1 MVVRSRHPKLNLPYV
16 DIYTFLFKRK
26 DRKFPDEHP
35 IFRDR
40 PTNKTYTFGE
50 LRQLAEIFG
59 KGLRSQYN
67 WQKGDVLA
75 ISSASDIDMPPVI
88 FGALWAGATVSTANL
103 GYTLTELS
111 HQLRDSGAK
120 VIDTHFSNIEAVRK
134 ACSAVD
140 IPEDHI
146 IILGD
151 GKDPTGCFKH
161 WTNVCN
167 LANTA
172 RFVARKIDGS

>member
-1 MVVRSRHPKLNLPYV
+1 MVIKSRYPELNLSSV

-35 IFRDR
+35 IFRDG

-59 KGLRSQYN
+59 KGLRSQYD

-75 ISSASDIDMPPVI
+75 ISSASDIDMPP
-88 FGALWAGATVSTANL
+88 
-103 GYTLTELS
+103 
-111 HQLRDSGAK
+111 LRDSGAK
-120 VIDTHFSNIEAVRK
+120 AIITHYSNIEAVRK
-134 ACSAVD
+134 ACSAVG

-146 IILGD
+146 IILGH
-151 GKDPTGCFKH
+151 GKDPTGRFKH
-161 WTNVCN
+161 WTNVRN

-172 RFVARKIDGS
+172 RFVARKIDPRKDAA